1 MINFTKRIA
10 YLKEKCEREIKNEKL
25 AEYHLRAISHI
36 IEPDS
41 ISPYSDCL
49 YVYVYVKDV
58 EEAEMRIIP
67 ALSEVFEYGKW
78 KSFVDEDSVSY
89 EADFDS
95 FGYRIHVNIYW
106 KEIKE
111 GTCSIL
117 AFPTGKTRK
126 ISKLIEIDEPIMEFK
141 VQCSE

>member
-1 MINFTKRIA
+1 MINFTERIN
-10 YLKEKCEREIKNEKL
+10 YLKEKCEKEIKHERL
-25 AEYHLRAISHI
+25 AEYHLRSISHI
-36 IEPDS
+36 INPDS
-41 ISPYSDCL
+41 ISPYSNC
-49 YVYVYVKDV
+49 VYVYLYIKDI

-95 FGYRIHVNIYW
+95 FGYSIYIRLHW
-106 KEIKE
+106 REINKD
-111 GTCSIL
+111 TCSIM

-126 ISKLIEIDEPIMEFK
+126 VSKIIEIDEPVMEYK
-141 VQCSE
+141 INCSE